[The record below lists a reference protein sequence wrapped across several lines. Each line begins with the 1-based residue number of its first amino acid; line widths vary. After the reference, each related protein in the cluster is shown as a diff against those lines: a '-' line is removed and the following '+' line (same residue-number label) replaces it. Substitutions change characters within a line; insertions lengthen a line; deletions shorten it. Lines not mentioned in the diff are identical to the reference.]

1 MTDHDYD
8 LINEICDRDH
18 AEFEELCRQEQAEAD
33 AEAAYQRLI
42 SRTDRLIY
50 PGPSTQEEII
60 GSLRTTVRNHH
71 NTIGMMIH
79 ENKALHDRLSSELHL
94 LRQQVRELQAWK
106 DSTHAFLV
114 EPALRDEAE
123 EWKASMREGMV

>member
-1 MTDHDYD
+1 MTDHE
-8 LINEICDRDH
+8 LMNEIRDRDH
-18 AEFEELCRQEQAEAD
+18 AEFEEVCRQEQAEAD
-33 AEAAYQRLI
+33 AEAAYHRLLT
-42 SRTDRLIY
+42 RTDRLIC

-60 GSLRTTVRNHH
+60 GSLRTTQRYHH
-71 NTIGMMIH
+71 NTISMMIRD
-79 ENKALHDRLSSELHL
+79 NKALFDRLSSELHL

-114 EPALRDEAE
+114 EPALRDEEE

>member
-18 AEFEELCRQEQAEAD
+18 AEFEELCRQE
-33 AEAAYQRLI
+33 AAYQRLI
-42 SRTDRLIY
+42 SRTDRLIC

-79 ENKALHDRLSSELHL
+79 ENKALRDRLSSELHL

-123 EWKASMREGMV
+123 EWKAWMREGMV